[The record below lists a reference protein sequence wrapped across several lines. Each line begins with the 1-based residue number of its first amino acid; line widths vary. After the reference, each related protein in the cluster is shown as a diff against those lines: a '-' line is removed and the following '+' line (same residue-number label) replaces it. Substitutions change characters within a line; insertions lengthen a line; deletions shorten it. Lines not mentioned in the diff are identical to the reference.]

1 MVLASGL
8 NALLS
13 TVTETER
20 FNDNSNKRNGRRAG
34 GAVGVVLLVILIL
47 VILMLLFSKFLWNS
61 CAVPLLNV
69 PKCDSVWKIIGLSLL
84 LGIILPQKI
93 DMPQN

>member
-1 MVLASGL
+1 MLVSAAEAFIS
-8 NALLS
+8 N
-13 TVTETER
+13 VTEG
-20 FNDNSNKRNGRRAG
+20 FNDNSNKRKGMKGRAG
-34 GAVGVVLLVILIL
+34 GAIGFVLLVILIL

-61 CAVPLLNV
+61 CAVPLLNL

-93 DMPQN
+93 NMPQN